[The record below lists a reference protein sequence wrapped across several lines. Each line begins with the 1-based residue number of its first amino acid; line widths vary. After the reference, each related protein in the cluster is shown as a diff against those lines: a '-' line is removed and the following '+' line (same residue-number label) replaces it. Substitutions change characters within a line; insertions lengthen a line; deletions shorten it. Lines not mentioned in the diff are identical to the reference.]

1 MEGTRMCGA
10 CDEAMSDGVSCTVC
24 GRELHFQC
32 AGITEAGYRKLGD
45 RRLIW
50 RCMNCKLTGTV
61 RPPGVP
67 AVTVNPLSSPK
78 SPIGLDPELPR
89 LGSESVVLQE
99 IRALAAKLTPLEGL
113 KEEISALRTEFV
125 ELKSSIHQQFEET
138 VNEFRH
144 KIIEM
149 EQRIVVMET
158 IKEQVNQLH
167 GRLDKLEEESD
178 TKDQWSRL
186 NNVEIKGLPQVNN
199 ENLFEVIAKIRAKI
213 NYPITKTQ
221 INFVTR
227 VPARDKDRTKPIIV
241 SFLSRYMKEDFV
253 AAARYVLKTSP
264 ITASQFGLSGNQ
276 RIFINDHLTV
286 KNKILLSKTKKMA
299 AEMGFQYVWVKHA
312 KIYARK
318 MDTSPV
324 LSVKSEKDLTKI
336 V

>member
-1 MEGTRMCGA
+1 MCGA
-10 CDEAMSDGVSCTVC
+10 CDETMSDGVPCTVC

-45 RRLIW
+45 RRLTW
-50 RCMNCKLTGTV
+50 RCMNCKQTGSV
-61 RPPGVP
+61 RPPGVL
-67 AVTVNPLSSPK
+67 AVTVNPPGSPK
-78 SPIGLDPELPR
+78 SPMGFDPELPR

-99 IRALAAKLTPLEGL
+99 IRALSAKLAPLDGL
-113 KEEISALRTEFV
+113 KEEISALRTEFA
-125 ELKSSIHQQFEET
+125 ELKSSIHQQLEEA
-138 VNEFRH
+138 VNEFRQ
-144 KIIEM
+144 KISEM

-158 IKEQVNQLH
+158 IKEQVNQFRD
-167 GRLDKLEEESD
+167 RLDKLEEEYD

-186 NNVEIKGLPQVNN
+186 NNAEIKGLPQVNN
-199 ENLFEVIAKIRAKI
+199 ENLFEIIARIGAII

-227 VPARDKDRTKPIIV
+227 VPARDKDRAKPIIV
-241 SFLSRYMKEDFV
+241 SFLSRYVKEDFV

-276 RIFINDHLTV
+276 RIFINDHLTM
-286 KNKILLSKTKKMA
+286 KNKILLSKVKKMA
-299 AEMGFQYVWVKHA
+299 SETGFQYVWVKHA
-312 KIYARK
+312 KIHARK

-324 LSVKSEKDLTKI
+324 LFVKSEKDLTKI

>member
-1 MEGTRMCGA
+1 MCGA
-10 CDEAMSDGVSCTVC
+10 CDETMSDGVPCTVC

-45 RRLIW
+45 RRHTW
-50 RCMNCKLTGTV
+50 RCMNCKQTGTA
-61 RPPGVP
+61 RPPGVS
-67 AVTVNPLSSPK
+67 AVTVNPPSSPK
-78 SPIGLDPELPR
+78 SPMGLGPELSR
-89 LGSESVVLQE
+89 LGSESVIVLQE
-99 IRALAAKLTPLEGL
+99 IRALAAKLAPLDGL
-113 KEEISALRTEFV
+113 KEEISALRTEFA

-144 KIIEM
+144 KFSEM

-158 IKEQVNQLH
+158 VKEQVSQLH
-167 GRLDKLEEESD
+167 DRLDKLQEESD
-178 TKDQWSRL
+178 AKDQWSRL

-199 ENLFEVIAKIRAKI
+199 ENLFEIITRIGAKI

-253 AAARYVLKTSP
+253 AAARYALKTSP

-276 RIFINDHLTV
+276 RIFINDHLTI
-286 KNKILLSKTKKMA
+286 KNKTLLSKTKKMA
-299 AEMGFQYVWVKHA
+299 LEKGFQYVWVKHA

-324 LSVKSEKDLTKI
+324 LSIKSEKDLTKI
-336 V
+336 A